1 MHMSQF
7 HYLPLT
13 PGFFSI
19 LIGIFAILC
28 IFLVL
33 KALRQA
39 YLNLGVSPATAMLL
53 LFASLI
59 GSYFNI
65 PVAELPPEQIVSN
78 QVIDFFGMQYNVP
91 GVEHWGGTVIAVN
104 VGGAVIPTLMSLYLL
119 ITRGLWVN
127 GAIATAIVA
136 LVLHWLAN
144 PVPGLG
150 IAVPVFLPAL
160 ITAVVA
166 MLLSRGNA
174 APLAYIAGS
183 MGTLIGADLTN
194 LDKVG
199 GLGAPVAS
207 IGGAGTFDGIF
218 LTGILAVLLA
228 SLYHPRRPAPQ
239 PWGQP

>member
-1 MHMSQF
+1 MEMSQF

-19 LIGIFAILC
+19 LVGIFIVLFIL
-28 IFLVL
+28 LVL
-33 KALRQA
+33 GALRRA
-39 YLNLGVSPATAMLL
+39 YLSLGVSPTTAMLL
-53 LFASLI
+53 LLASLL

-65 PVAELPPEQIVSN
+65 PIVNLPGERVVSD
-78 QVIDFFGMQYNVP
+78 QVIDFFGIEYAVP
-91 GVEHWGGTVIAVN
+91 VVRHWPGTIIAVN

-119 ITRGLWVN
+119 FTRDLWLK
-127 GAIATAIVA
+127 GAIAIAAVA
-136 LVLHWLAN
+136 LMLHWLAD

-150 IAVPVFLPAL
+150 IAVPVFIPAL
-160 ITAVVA
+160 TTAVVA
-166 MLLSRGNA
+166 LILSRTEA

-183 MGTLIGADLTN
+183 LGTLIGADLTN
-194 LDKVG
+194 LDKVR

-228 SLYHPRRPAPQ
+228 SLYHPRSQAAQ
-239 PWGQP
+239 PR